1 MGPLAHSGAALV
13 ALAAALPGAAL
24 LALSPRLRVG
34 LRQRL
39 GASFSPRQPPPGAVW
54 VHAASV
60 GEVLAASRLLERLI
74 ANDHA
79 LCASAQTPSGRT
91 VLRTAFPALPA
102 SLAPLDHPWTVRAS
116 LARAQPRALVMIEN
130 ELWPFWIRAAG
141 ERGIPVI
148 SISARLSERSLRRWQ
163 RVGRFARETARG
175 LRAVGARTEE
185 DGERLVRLGVPQER
199 VRVTGDLKLEPRD
212 TAPPDPA
219 LVAALGELPLLLA
232 ASTHAGEEE
241 AALAAFS
248 SARAPGRPGVLLLAP
263 RHPERFDRVAE
274 MVKSSGRPVRR
285 RSCLGGVPLADGDV
299 LLLDSVGEL
308 SSLFGRASLAFVGG
322 SLVPRGGHNVLEPV
336 QAGCPVVMGPYAD
349 NVEHALALLVPAGA
363 CVQVGAAGLA
373 GAFEEALADPAAA
386 RRRGAAGRAALAPA
400 RGASERSAALVEEV
414 LAE

>member
-24 LALSPRLRVG
+24 LALRPRLRVG
-34 LRQRL
+34 LGQRL
-39 GASFSPRQPPPGAVW
+39 GASFAPAEPAPGAVW

-74 ANDHA
+74 AADHA
-79 LCASAQTPSGRT
+79 ICASAQTLSGRT

-102 SLAPLDHPWTVRAS
+102 SLAPLDHPWTVRAALS
-116 LARAQPRALVMIEN
+116 RTQPRALVLIEN

-141 ERGIPVI
+141 EREVPVI
-148 SISARLSERSLRRWQ
+148 SISARLSERSLLRWQ
-163 RVGRFARETARG
+163 RVGRFARGTARG
-175 LRAVGARTEE
+175 LRAVGARTEQ
-185 DGERLVRLGVPQER
+185 DGERFVRLGVPEER
-199 VRVTGDLKLEPRD
+199 VRVTGDLKLEPFD
-212 TAPPDPA
+212 AAPPDPG
-219 LVAALGELPLLLA
+219 LVAALGELPLLIA

-241 AALAAFS
+241 AALTAFS
-248 SARAPGRPGVLLLAP
+248 AARAGGLPGVLLLAP
-263 RHPERFDRVAE
+263 RHPERFDAVAGI
-274 MVKSSGRPVRR
+274 VNASGRPLRR
-285 RSCLGGVPLADGDV
+285 RSCLGEAPLADGEV

-336 QAGCPVVMGPYAD
+336 QAGCPVVMGPHAE
-349 NVEHALALLVPAGA
+349 NVEHALALLVPVGA
-363 CVQVGAAGLA
+363 CVQTGAAGLA
-373 GAFEEALADPAAA
+373 GAFEEALRDPPAA

-414 LAE
+414 LAQ